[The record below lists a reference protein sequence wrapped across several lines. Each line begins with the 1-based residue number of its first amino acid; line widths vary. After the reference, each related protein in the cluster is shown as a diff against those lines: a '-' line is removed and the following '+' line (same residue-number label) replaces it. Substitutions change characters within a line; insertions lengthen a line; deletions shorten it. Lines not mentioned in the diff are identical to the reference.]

1 MMLTASDVSWH
12 LGGRGDGRRI
22 VRGASLGVQAGECVG
37 LVGPNG
43 CGKSTLLRMLYRSLA
58 PAPGGQVR
66 FNGRDIWR
74 MSARE
79 FAQQTAVLSQDASQ
93 GFDSSVWDT
102 VMLGRLPHQSA
113 WAKDSAK
120 DKALV
125 RERLEQ
131 VGAWHLAGQR
141 FASLS
146 GGEKQRV
153 LLARALAQ
161 QPQLLFLDEPT
172 NHLDI
177 RFQLELMHLLKALAC
192 TVVVVLHDLNIAAQ
206 FCDRIYLMQEGA
218 LLACGAPEQVL
229 TPQRIHQVFGVRAEV
244 DVHAATGRL
253 RIAYWM
259 EQHAA

>member
-1 MMLTASDVSWH
+1 MLAANGLSWH
-12 LGGRGDGRRI
+12 AGGRRI
-22 VRGASLGVQAGECVG
+22 VHNVSLDVQAGECVG

-58 PAPGGQVR
+58 PAPGGQVV
-66 FNGRDIWR
+66 FKGRDIWR
-74 MSARE
+74 MTARE
-79 FAQQTAVLSQDASQ
+79 FAQQAAVLAQDAPQ
-93 GFDSSVWDT
+93 GFDSSVRDT

-113 WAKDSAK
+113 WAKDSAR

-125 RERLEQ
+125 QERLEQ

-141 FASLS
+141 FSSLS

-177 RFQLELMHLLKALAC
+177 RYQLELMHLIKALAC
-192 TVVVVLHDLNIAAQ
+192 TVVVVLHDLNIAAR

-218 LLACGAPEQVL
+218 LLAGGTPGQVL
-229 TPQRIHQVFGVRAEV
+229 TPLHIGQVFGVQAEV
-244 DVHAATGRL
+244 DMDAATGRP
-253 RIAYWM
+253 RIAYGM
-259 EQHAA
+259 DPYAS